1 MEGDWIMSLPKRKRS
16 ITAMFAALTVT
27 AVFGLSACSDDGK
40 DGAAGA
46 DGVNGVNGVD
56 GADGV
61 NAVDTSVTLALLGR
75 YQSGSFDES
84 AAEIVDYD
92 ATLQRAYVV
101 NAQSGGIDVLDAS
114 APNLP
119 ILEESWDVAAD
130 VAAAIDGLE
139 VAGLGAANSV
149 AVSAG
154 RVAVAIEASPKQSE
168 GYVAF
173 YTTAGLFQAA
183 LKVGALPDMLTFTP
197 DGNKLVVAN
206 EGEPNGDYSVDPDG
220 SVSIIDVSGAL
231 TALDASDVTAVT
243 FDSLTREQMANAGV
257 RISAKAASVAADLE
271 PEYVTVSADSQ
282 TAFVA
287 LQENNA
293 LAIID
298 LGDNSLEGVAGLGY
312 KDFSIPGN
320 ELDASNKDDVVN
332 IRNWPVFGT
341 YMPDAIA
348 NYQVSGITYLIT
360 ANEGDGREYLTDQA
374 DAGSCTLA
382 GGFDFDAGD
391 CFHYL
396 DEIRIKDL
404 DSAQINIPNLTQF
417 FTDVDDLQAQEKLG
431 RLKVITDLGVECT
444 DLADAEQLAATG
456 QPGASCR
463 YSSLHAFGGRSF
475 TIWNSDTG
483 EAVFDSG
490 SQLEVLTANRYGY
503 QHFNASNDGSEGD
516 DRSDDKGPEPE
527 GLTIGMVGGKHYL
540 FVGLER
546 VGGVAVYN
554 VSNPQAPLFV
564 QYINSRDFTVDQQS
578 SAAGDLGPEGLK
590 FVPAAQSP
598 IGSAMLIVGNEVSGT
613 TTFYSVEEIGLD

>member
-1 MEGDWIMSLPKRKRS
+1 
-16 ITAMFAALTVT
+16 MFAALTVT

>member
-1 MEGDWIMSLPKRKRS
+1 MSLPKRKRS

-46 DGVNGVNGVD
+46 DGVNGLDGVNGVD

-61 NAVDTSVTLALLGR
+61 NAVDTTVSLALLGR

-154 RVAVAIEASPKQSE
+154 RVAVAIEASPKQND

-231 TALDASDVTAVT
+231 TALAASDVTAVT

-382 GGFDFDAGD
+382 GGFDFDGGD

-404 DSAQINIPNLTQF
+404 GSAQIDIPNLTQF
-417 FTDVDDLQAQEKLG
+417 FTDVDDLQTQEKLG

-444 DLADAEQLAATG
+444 ELTDAEQLAATG
-456 QPGASCR
+456 QPGESCT

-503 QHFNASNDGSEGD
+503 QHFNASNDDSEGD

>member
-1 MEGDWIMSLPKRKRS
+1 
-16 ITAMFAALTVT
+16 MFAALTVT

-40 DGAAGA
+40 DGAAGT
-46 DGVNGVNGVD
+46 DGVNGVD

>member
-1 MEGDWIMSLPKRKRS
+1 MSLPKRKRS

-40 DGAAGA
+40 DGAAGT
-46 DGVNGVNGVD
+46 DGVNGVD

-61 NAVDTSVTLALLGR
+61 NAVDTSVSLALLGR

-139 VAGLGAANSV
+139 MTGLGAANSV

-154 RVAVAIEASPKQSE
+154 RVAVAIEASPKQND

-183 LKVGALPDMLTFTP
+183 LKVGALPDMLTFAP

-231 TALDASDVTAVT
+231 TALAASDVTAVT
-243 FDSLTREQMANAGV
+243 FGSLTREQMANAGV

-360 ANEGDGREYLTDQA
+360 ANEGDGREYLTDA
-374 DAGSCTLA
+374 IDEAACTTA

-404 DSAQINIPNLTQF
+404 DSAQIDIPNLTQF
-417 FTDVDDLQAQEKLG
+417 FTDVDDLQTQEKLG

-456 QPGASCR
+456 QPGESCT

-503 QHFNASNDGSEGD
+503 QHFNASNDDSEGD

>member
-1 MEGDWIMSLPKRKRS
+1 MSLPKRKRS
-16 ITAMFAALTVT
+16 FTAMFAALTVT

-46 DGVNGVNGVD
+46 DGVNGVD

-61 NAVDTSVTLALLGR
+61 NAVDTSVSLALLGR
-75 YQSGSFDES
+75 YESGSFDES

-154 RVAVAIEASPKQSE
+154 RVAVAIEASPKQND

-360 ANEGDGREYLTDQA
+360 ANEGDGREYLTDA
-374 DAGSCTLA
+374 IDEAACTTA
-382 GGFDFDAGD
+382 GGFDFDGGD

-404 DSAQINIPNLTQF
+404 GSAQIDIPNLTQF

-456 QPGASCR
+456 QPGESCT

-503 QHFNASNDGSEGD
+503 QHFNASNDDSEGD

-613 TTFYSVEEIGLD
+613 TSFYSVEEIGLD

>member
-1 MEGDWIMSLPKRKRS
+1 MNLPKRKRS

>member
-1 MEGDWIMSLPKRKRS
+1 M
-16 ITAMFAALTVT
+16 V
-27 AVFGLSACSDDGK
+27 
-40 DGAAGA
+40 
-46 DGVNGVNGVD
+46 
-56 GADGV
+56 
-61 NAVDTSVTLALLGR
+61 
-75 YQSGSFDES
+75 
-84 AAEIVDYD
+84 
-92 ATLQRAYVV
+92 
-101 NAQSGGIDVLDAS
+101 
-114 APNLP
+114 
-119 ILEESWDVAAD
+119 
-130 VAAAIDGLE
+130 
-139 VAGLGAANSV
+139 
-149 AVSAG
+149 
-154 RVAVAIEASPKQSE
+154 
-168 GYVAF
+168 
-173 YTTAGLFQAA
+173 
-183 LKVGALPDMLTFTP
+183 
-197 DGNKLVVAN
+197 
-206 EGEPNGDYSVDPDG
+206 
-220 SVSIIDVSGAL
+220 
-231 TALDASDVTAVT
+231 
-243 FDSLTREQMANAGV
+243 
-257 RISAKAASVAADLE
+257 
-271 PEYVTVSADSQ
+271 
-282 TAFVA
+282 
-287 LQENNA
+287 
-293 LAIID
+293 
-298 LGDNSLEGVAGLGY
+298 GLGY

-374 DAGSCTLA
+374 DAGSCSLA
-382 GGFDFDAGD
+382 GGFDFDGGD

-404 DSAQINIPNLTQF
+404 DSAQIDIPNLTQF
-417 FTDVDDLQAQEKLG
+417 FTDVDDLQAEEKLG

-444 DLADAEQLAATG
+444 ELTDAEQLAATG

-475 TIWNSDTG
+475 TIWNSETG

-503 QHFNASNDGSEGD
+503 QHFNASNDDSKGD

-527 GLTIGMVGGKHYL
+527 GLAVGVVAGKHYL

-546 VGGVAVYN
+546 IGGVAVYN
-554 VSNPQAPLFV
+554 ISNPQAPLFV

-613 TTFYSVEEIGLD
+613 TSFYSVEEIGLD

>member
-1 MEGDWIMSLPKRKRS
+1 MSLPKRKRS

>member
-1 MEGDWIMSLPKRKRS
+1 
-16 ITAMFAALTVT
+16 MFAALTVT

-46 DGVNGVNGVD
+46 DGVNGVD

-61 NAVDTSVTLALLGR
+61 NAVDTTVSLALLGR

-92 ATLQRAYVV
+92 PTLQRAYVV

-139 VAGLGAANSV
+139 VGGLGAANSV

-154 RVAVAIEASPKQSE
+154 RVAVAIEASPKQND
-168 GYVAF
+168 GYVAL

-243 FDSLTREQMANAGV
+243 FDSLTREQMNDAGV
-257 RISAKAASVAADLE
+257 RVSGKATSVAADME

-298 LGDNSLEGVAGLGY
+298 LGDNSLEGVVGLGY

-374 DAGSCTLA
+374 DAGSCSLA
-382 GGFDFDAGD
+382 GGFDFDGGD

-404 DSAQINIPNLTQF
+404 DSAQIDIPNLTQF

-444 DLADAEQLAATG
+444 ELTDAEQLAATG

-475 TIWNSDTG
+475 TIWNSETG

-503 QHFNASNDGSEGD
+503 QHFNASNDDSKGD

-527 GLTIGMVGGKHYL
+527 GLAVGVVAGKHYL

-546 VGGVAVYN
+546 IGGVAVYN
-554 VSNPQAPLFV
+554 ISNPQAPLFV

-613 TTFYSVEEIGLD
+613 TSFYSVEEIGLD

>member
-1 MEGDWIMSLPKRKRS
+1 
-16 ITAMFAALTVT
+16 MFAALTVT

-46 DGVNGVNGVD
+46 DGVNGVD

-61 NAVDTSVTLALLGR
+61 NAVDTTVSLALLGR

-92 ATLQRAYVV
+92 PTLQRAYVV

-139 VAGLGAANSV
+139 VGGLGAANSV

-154 RVAVAIEASPKQSE
+154 RVAVAIEASPKQND
-168 GYVAF
+168 GYVAL

-183 LKVGALPDMLTFTP
+183 LKVGVLPDMLTFTP

-243 FDSLTREQMANAGV
+243 FDSLTREQMNDAGV
-257 RISAKAASVAADLE
+257 RVSGKATSVAADME

-298 LGDNSLEGVAGLGY
+298 LGDNSLEGVVGLGY

-374 DAGSCTLA
+374 DAGSCSLA
-382 GGFDFDAGD
+382 GGFDFDGGD

-404 DSAQINIPNLTQF
+404 DSAQIDIPNLTQF
-417 FTDVDDLQAQEKLG
+417 FTDVDDLQAEEKLG

-444 DLADAEQLAATG
+444 ELTDAEQLAATG

-475 TIWNSDTG
+475 TIWNSETG

-503 QHFNASNDGSEGD
+503 QHFNASNDDSEGD

-527 GLTIGMVGGKHYL
+527 GLAVGVVAGKHYL

-546 VGGVAVYN
+546 IGGVAVYN
-554 VSNPQAPLFV
+554 ISNPQAPLFV

-613 TTFYSVEEIGLD
+613 TSFYSVEEIGLD

>member
-1 MEGDWIMSLPKRKRS
+1 
-16 ITAMFAALTVT
+16 MFAALTVT

-46 DGVNGVNGVD
+46 DGVNGLDGVNGVD

-61 NAVDTSVTLALLGR
+61 NAVDTTVSLALLGR

-92 ATLQRAYVV
+92 PTLQRAYVV

-139 VAGLGAANSV
+139 VGGLGAANSV

-154 RVAVAIEASPKQSE
+154 RVAVAIEASPKQND
-168 GYVAF
+168 GYVAL

-243 FDSLTREQMANAGV
+243 FDSLTREQMNDAGV
-257 RISAKAASVAADLE
+257 RVSGKATSVAADME

-298 LGDNSLEGVAGLGY
+298 LGDNSLEGVVGLGY

-374 DAGSCTLA
+374 DAGSCSLA
-382 GGFDFDAGD
+382 GGFDFDGGD

-404 DSAQINIPNLTQF
+404 DSAQIDIPNLTQF
-417 FTDVDDLQAQEKLG
+417 FTDVDDLQAEEKLG

-444 DLADAEQLAATG
+444 ELADAEQLAATG

-475 TIWNSDTG
+475 TIWNSETG

-503 QHFNASNDGSEGD
+503 QHFNASNDDSKGD

-527 GLTIGMVGGKHYL
+527 GLAVGVVAGKHYL

-546 VGGVAVYN
+546 IGGVAVYN
-554 VSNPQAPLFV
+554 ISNPQAPLFV

-613 TTFYSVEEIGLD
+613 TSFYSVEEIGLD